1 SAHRRGAAGGDPHP
15 APGRAHGRTRSP
27 WPARAAEPPR
37 RASRSGHRGGRQ
49 HASARERP
57 VLLRPAVD
65 PESGPSRRRWRLA
78 GAAQSPWPRDPGRDV
93 SRNRGVSALVWLDW
107 TLLVNRVR
115 SIGSHPRRLIP
126 WAIFLVWL
134 VPSLLNRLILFR
146 GRPAGRGLD
155 MQVFAPLLAPLGDLV
170 PG

>member
-1 SAHRRGAAGGDPHP
+1 M
-15 APGRAHGRTRSP
+15 
-27 WPARAAEPPR
+27 
-37 RASRSGHRGGRQ
+37 
-49 HASARERP
+49 
-57 VLLRPAVD
+57 
-65 PESGPSRRRWRLA
+65 
-78 GAAQSPWPRDPGRDV
+78 
-93 SRNRGVSALVWLDW
+93 SALVWLDW

-170 PG
+170 PGLALLLLGFAVWRASGRAPAAFESPADARFVMGAGLGARAVFPACR